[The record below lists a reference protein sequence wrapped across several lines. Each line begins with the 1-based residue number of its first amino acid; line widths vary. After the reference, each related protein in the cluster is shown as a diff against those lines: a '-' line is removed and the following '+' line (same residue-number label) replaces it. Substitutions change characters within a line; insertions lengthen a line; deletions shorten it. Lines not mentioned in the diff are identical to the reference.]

1 MYQLF
6 QQRRHRHP
14 PVRITRDMKEKRGG
28 SCPLSPVRAVFRIV
42 CRDSRFTFLMLLFLP
57 HCTDFLFQEL
67 KPGAGKEQSPDPPKQ
82 RSVLQGVDTQLT
94 CHRNRWKRTD
104 PPSPGARRLGRPRLH
119 GQQHLLGRLPHKT
132 SHSYLLG
139 TLSPSRV
146 SQASKGQLCCSTC
159 QDQNPST
166 IADLLASVQ
175 STQKPSHPVNCWRKY
190 FQNPPTPLYSS
201 YDPFLSSLRWVAAR
215 DCPSANFTPPIHS
228 PLKAKAKL
236 GHASTNNPSPQSPHV
251 SLKVKYP
258 NCPHSLHPPSLLQCC
273 L

>member
-1 MYQLF
+1 
-6 QQRRHRHP
+6 
-14 PVRITRDMKEKRGG
+14 MKEKRGG
-28 SCPLSPVRAVFRIV
+28 TCPLSPVRAVFRIV

-82 RSVLQGVDTQLT
+82 RSVLQGVDTHLT
-94 CHRNRWKRTD
+94 CHRSRRKRTD

-146 SQASKGQLCCSTC
+146 SQASKGQLRCSTC
-159 QDQNPST
+159 QDQNPRT

-175 STQKPSHPVNCWRKY
+175 STQKPSHILLTAGGGISRIHPLL
-190 FQNPPTPLYSS
+190 FTPAMTLS
-201 YDPFLSSLRWVAAR
+201 YPRSDGLLQETALLLT
-215 DCPSANFTPPIHS
+215 CTPPIHS

-258 NCPHSLHPPSLLQCC
+258 NCPHSLHPPSLLQC
-273 L
+273 

>member
-42 CRDSRFTFLMLLFLP
+42 CRDSTFTFLMLLFLP

-94 CHRNRWKRTD
+94 CHRSRRKRTD
-104 PPSPGARRLGRPRLH
+104 PPFPGARRLGRPRLH

-146 SQASKGQLCCSTC
+146 SQASKGQLRCSTC
-159 QDQNPST
+159 QDQNPRT

-175 STQKPSHPVNCWRKY
+175 STQKPSHILLTAGGGISRIH
-190 FQNPPTPLYSS
+190 PL
-201 YDPFLSSLRWVAAR
+201 L
-215 DCPSANFTPPIHS
+215 FTPAMTLS
-228 PLKAKAKL
+228 
-236 GHASTNNPSPQSPHV
+236 
-251 SLKVKYP
+251 YP
-258 NCPHSLHPPSLLQCC
+258 RSDGLLQETALLLTSLLQSI
-273 L
+273 LLLKQKPSWAMLLLTTPHPKALTSH